1 MAASWIEEAKQEE
14 VEFFEN
20 ATADEIDEA
29 LRLAGYH
36 EYKNEDY
43 KPLSAFPKAQR
54 VRSHVAYA
62 TSTGQMKGWRRLG
75 GQQDML
81 TISDEAADDHS
92 YAMAA

>member
-14 VEFFEN
+14 VEFFET

-36 EYKNEDY
+36 EYENEY
-43 KPLSAFPKAQR
+43 YEPLSAFPKAQR
-54 VRSHVAYA
+54 VHSHVACA
-62 TSTGQMKGWRRLG
+62 TSTGQMKGWRRLS

-81 TISDEAADDHS
+81 ATSDEAADDYS